1 MPMNQLERARYFDPP
16 AGFDEPLDM
25 LLGCHRRIE
34 KQLQTLERLRAHLR
48 SNGVDPE
55 ASIAARNVLR
65 YFDSAAAHHHA
76 DEEQDLFP
84 MLEER
89 IGDEAER
96 ERFHALRARLLE
108 DHRRLEAAWQ
118 RLRRPLEG
126 IAEGLSRALTHEEVA
141 AFVEAYSGHLAR
153 EEPAL
158 GPWIERWLDEADRLR
173 LGRAM
178 AARRGLPAR

>member
-1 MPMNQLERARYFDPP
+1 MNQLERAPFFEPP
-16 AGFDEPLDM
+16 AGFDEPLEM

-34 KQLQTLERLRAHLR
+34 KQLQTLKRLRAHLQ
-48 SNGVDPE
+48 SHGVDPE

-65 YFDSAAAHHHA
+65 YFESAAANHHA

-89 IGDEAER
+89 IGDEGER
-96 ERFHALRARLLE
+96 ARFDELRARLLE

-118 RLRRPLEG
+118 RLRKPLEG
-126 IAEGLSRALTHEEVA
+126 IAEGLTRALTEEEVA
-141 AFVEAYSGHLAR
+141 AFVEAYRGHIAM
-153 EEPAL
+153 EEPAVS
-158 GPWIERWLDEADRLR
+158 GWVERWLDEADRMK

-178 AARRGLPAR
+178 AARRGLP